1 MALWKLERTDNRER
15 RAHEIYNLMCKYCCS
30 EKLTENDPFLVF
42 GLSTEWFGCW
52 RTAQDNS
59 TEQIGTTGHDIV
71 GGPLPPLAVG
81 TRRNSLGCVISGNV
95 SNGGIS
101 SRQIIG
107 QIPTF
112 WNSINRIDG
121 QSATPGSHKGQSLDT
136 GGTTNLAADPFNGN
150 QKHGNQ
156 STEHGENRRRT
167 SRRNEGVV
175 KGIGF
180 VQGTGDLSIDDCIA
194 LVPDSDRVSAI
205 QKRKEIAR
213 IEVEKL

>member
-1 MALWKLERTDNRER
+1 MDNKKGERMKYMDCGERTAAN
-15 RAHEIYNLMCKYCCS
+15 NLI
-30 EKLTENDPFLVF
+30 L

-52 RTAQDNS
+52 RTAQDDS
-59 TEQIGTTGHDIV
+59 TEQIGTTGHDVV
-71 GGPLPPLAVG
+71 GGPLSPFAIG
-81 TRRNSLGCVISGNV
+81 TRRNSLGRVISGNV

-112 WNSINRIDG
+112 RNSINRIDG
-121 QSATPGSHKGQSLDT
+121 QSTAPGSHKSQSLDT
-136 GGTTNLAADPFNGN
+136 GGTTNLAADPFDGN

-156 STEHGENRRRT
+156 STEHREDRCRT
-167 SRRNEGVV
+167 SRRNQGVV

-180 VQGTGDLSIDDCIA
+180 VQGTGDLSIDDRIA
-194 LVPDSDRVSAI
+194 LVPDSNRVSAI
-205 QKRKEIAR
+205 QKRKEVAR